1 MSDAERKHAIKIL
14 TEWYSPGDY
23 QAASMYM
30 PKEKTDQSGAEFN
43 EYFDFLQTLFL
54 VKGEFMMMEETEL
67 RRAVTVLM
75 SKATKFG
82 YPTNQLE
89 AL

>member
-1 MSDAERKHAIKIL
+1 MSDAERKQAIKIL

-23 QAASMYM
+23 QAATMHM
-30 PKEKTDQSGAEFN
+30 PKEKTDAEGAEFG

-54 VKGEFMMMEETEL
+54 VKGEFMSMGEGEL
-67 RRAVTVLM
+67 RVAVAFLTSRATR
-75 SKATKFG
+75 FG

>member
-1 MSDAERKHAIKIL
+1 MSDAERKHTIKIL

-23 QAASMYM
+23 QAATMYM
-30 PKEKTDQSGAEFN
+30 PKEKTDPSGAEFG

-54 VKGEFMMMEETEL
+54 VKGESKLMREGEL
-67 RRAVTVLM
+67 RVAVALLT
-75 SKATKFG
+75 SKAMKYG